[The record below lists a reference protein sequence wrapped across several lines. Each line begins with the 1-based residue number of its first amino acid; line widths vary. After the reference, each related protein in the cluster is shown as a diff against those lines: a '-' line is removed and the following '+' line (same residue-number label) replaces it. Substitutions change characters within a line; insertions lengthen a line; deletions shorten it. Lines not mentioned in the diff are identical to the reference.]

1 MDTLLQVII
10 IALATAAIST
20 TTSMG
25 SIFEPMRVFVEKRS
39 KWLGKLARCP
49 YCTGH
54 WVAIIFTAIYQPL
67 LIQKYV
73 VADFIVTVFVIVALA
88 SLVSGAIM
96 KVIPFHS
103 AEAEASD
110 TADERVEQLF
120 TALETARAKII
131 EQQRIIQKLAPS
143 GRGGSNAPDTGTPSV

>member
-1 MDTLLQVII
+1 MQATLLGDTQRH
-10 IALATAAIST
+10 
-20 TTSMG
+20 
-25 SIFEPMRVFVEKRS
+25 RV
-39 KWLGKLARCP
+39 
-49 YCTGH
+49 
-54 WVAIIFTAIYQPL
+54 